1 MRIAGHVG
9 VGVGRLIKK
18 CASILTS
25 TRRVARAPVSTP
37 RLPTFRVVRCLLWKG
52 LSPKIVEPYPYPVSH
67 KGEYH
72 FRSGSTKQEL
82 KGAALDKFLLRR
94 QGRTWDGVPVPRVGI
109 RDLSRPAIDT
119 FRKLARQSRRLD
131 TAVLREKPQG
141 LIEKLHLLDGKYLK
155 RAAVLLFH
163 ADPEHFVTGAFVKIG
178 YFRTNVDLLY
188 HDEIHGDLFTQVSS
202 TMDLLLT
209 KYLKAG
215 ISYRGIQ
222 RVESLPVPEAA
233 LREAVLN
240 AILHKDY
247 SAGTPV
253 QISVYDDRLMLW
265 NPGELPQDWTVARL
279 KAKHP
284 SHPFNPGLANVF
296 FRAGQIETWGRGI
309 ERIFSACTTA
319 GTPPPALRCEQNGL
333 WVDFEFGPAADISTR
348 EAEEKTGDKAREEP
362 REKTREKILSL
373 IRVNPGISM
382 ETMALSLGLTRKG
395 VEWQI
400 RNLKQAGILR
410 RVGSRK
416 RGHWE
421 MLG

>member
-1 MRIAGHVG
+1 MKPMLQQVHEQ
-9 VGVGRLIKK
+9 
-18 CASILTS
+18 
-25 TRRVARAPVSTP
+25 
-37 RLPTFRVVRCLLWKG
+37 
-52 LSPKIVEPYPYPVSH
+52 VEPYPYPVSH

-131 TAVLREKPQG
+131 TAVLWEKPHG
-141 LIEKLHLLDGKYLK
+141 LIEKLHLLDGKYLE

-163 ADPEHFVTGAFVKIG
+163 SDPEHFVTGAFVKIG

-215 ISYRGIQ
+215 ISR
-222 RVESLPVPEAA
+222 
-233 LREAVLN
+233 
-240 AILHKDY
+240 
-247 SAGTPV
+247 
-253 QISVYDDRLMLW
+253 

-284 SHPFNPGLANVF
+284 Y
-296 FRAGQIETWGRGI
+296 R
-309 ERIFSACTTA
+309 
-319 GTPPPALRCEQNGL
+319 
-333 WVDFEFGPAADISTR
+333 
-348 EAEEKTGDKAREEP
+348 
-362 REKTREKILSL
+362 
-373 IRVNPGISM
+373 
-382 ETMALSLGLTRKG
+382 
-395 VEWQI
+395 
-400 RNLKQAGILR
+400 
-410 RVGSRK
+410 RK
-416 RGHWE
+416 RFAQCHDPTSRFDRRGRTRWP
-421 MLG
+421 GQD

>member
-1 MRIAGHVG
+1 MHRPNQRG
-9 VGVGRLIKK
+9 VN
-18 CASILTS
+18 
-25 TRRVARAPVSTP
+25 
-37 RLPTFRVVRCLLWKG
+37 
-52 LSPKIVEPYPYPVSH
+52 
-67 KGEYH
+67 
-72 FRSGSTKQEL
+72 
-82 KGAALDKFLLRR
+82 FL
-94 QGRTWDGVPVPRVGI
+94 PVPRVGI
-109 RDLSRPAIDT
+109 KDLSRPAIDT

-131 TAVLREKPQG
+131 SAVLRERPPG

-163 ADPEHFVTGAFVKIG
+163 PDPEHFVTGAFVKIG

-209 KYLKAG
+209 KYLRAG

-247 SAGTPV
+247 SSGTPV
-253 QISVYDDRLMLW
+253 QISVYADRLMLW
-265 NPGELPQDWTVARL
+265 NPGELPQNWTVARL

-319 GTPPPALRCEQNGL
+319 GTPLPALRCEQNGL
-333 WVDFEFGPAADISTR
+333 WVDFEFGPAVDISSR
-348 EAEEKTGDKAREEP
+348 EAGEKT
-362 REKTREKILSL
+362 REKTREKILIL
-373 IRVNPGISM
+373 IRANADISM
-382 ETMALSLGLTRKG
+382 DAMALSLGLTRQG

-400 RNLKQAGILR
+400 RKLKLSGILR
-410 RVGSRK
+410 RIGPDNG
-416 RGHWE
+416 GHWE
-421 MLG
+421 ILG